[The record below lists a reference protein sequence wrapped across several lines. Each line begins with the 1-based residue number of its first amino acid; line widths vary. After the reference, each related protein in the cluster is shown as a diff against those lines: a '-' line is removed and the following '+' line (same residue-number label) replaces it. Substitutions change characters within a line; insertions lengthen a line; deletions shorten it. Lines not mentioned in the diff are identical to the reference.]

1 MEFLINLA
9 FIVLL
14 GLVGLIVGSA
24 LERKHYRSIRER
36 EAALKHILVFNEK
49 RPPLTVSGQAF
60 YMVQGSVVVSSDYFK
75 NLAASLRRRLPQISA
90 ARVLE
95 LANGSLRLAVHHK

>member
-24 LERKHYRSIRER
+24 LERKHSR
-36 EAALKHILVFNEK
+36 
-49 RPPLTVSGQAF
+49 
-60 YMVQGSVVVSSDYFK
+60 
-75 NLAASLRRRLPQISA
+75 
-90 ARVLE
+90 
-95 LANGSLRLAVHHK
+95 